1 MGTNKLINSCLT
13 ALVIFLIIISLPG
26 KAALSANTNSNSLTF
41 SPVDSI
47 GINSEI
53 DFFSSVSAVPSF
65 MLDLLAESLGHLDEV
80 KTSLLGQFYPTPT
93 EMFLGTPIL
102 SNLLPDYLQ
111 MITDPYYWSNY
122 FYEALVNGIFIIPKP
137 VDVVKPELILPT
149 EEVKKGTEIS
159 ALPRQQTDLSEVTYE
174 WQGREKTVEDYMITT
189 QTDSLVFIHEGNL
202 IYEDYANGWSPEMR
216 AQPWS
221 VTKSV
226 TSALVGIARDEGKID
241 SVQDPI
247 ENYIPELEG
256 TDWQGATIKNL
267 LQMESG
273 LYWDEEHPL
282 LAFNTQVQQW
292 KVMFLDF
299 LTGGRLGM
307 TRNEYLKSMNRV
319 APPGEQFLYNS
330 GDTQVLAWLIENVYE
345 ASYAEVLSDKI
356 WKPLGMEGNAEIMTD
371 REGNAVASQSLYAR
385 AYDLARFG
393 ELYRNNGQTPS
404 GKEIISAE
412 WVEES
417 VTFTD
422 NSEGIYGYQWWTHE
436 EEWGDSFEAS
446 GFQGNKITVDPHKD
460 VTGVRLSHHLGA
472 NLRPDG
478 DNPLDLSTYGF
489 EVEMGSKEWNAMYNA
504 VVEELNS
511 NSPIGKDENSH

>member
-1 MGTNKLINSCLT
+1 MGRNKFSKSCL
-13 ALVIFLIIISLPG
+13 AILIIFLIILSFPG
-26 KAALSANTNSNSLTF
+26 KTPLSATGFYSLAS
-41 SPVDSI
+41 SPVDSM
-47 GINSEI
+47 GINS
-53 DFFSSVSAVPSF
+53 DMDSFSPVSTVPSF
-65 MLDLLAESLGHLDEV
+65 MLELLAESLGHLDEI
-80 KTSLLGQFYPTPT
+80 KTSMLGQFYPPPK

-159 ALPRQQTDLSEVTYE
+159 ALPRQQIDLSEVTYN
-174 WQGREKTVEDYMITT
+174 WQGREKTVKDYMTTT

-221 VTKSV
+221 VTKSF

-247 ENYIPELEG
+247 ERYIPELEG
-256 TDWQGATIKNL
+256 TDWEGTTIKNL

-282 LAFNTQVQQW
+282 LAFNSQVQQW
-292 KVMFLDF
+292 KGMFLDF

-307 TRNEYLKSMNRV
+307 TRNEYLKSMNRI
-319 APPGEQFLYNS
+319 ASPGEQFLYNS
-330 GDTQVLAWLIENVYE
+330 GDTQVLAWLVETVYE
-345 ASYAEVLSDKI
+345 SSYAEVLSAKI
-356 WKPLGMEGNAEIMTD
+356 WKPLGMEGNAEIIID
-371 REGNAVASQSLYAR
+371 RKGDAIASQSLYAL

-393 ELYRNNGQTPS
+393 ELYRNNGQAPS
-404 GKEIISAE
+404 GKQIISAE

-422 NSEGIYGYQWWTHE
+422 NSEGVYGYQWWTHE
-436 EEWGDSFEAS
+436 EEWDDSFEAS
-446 GFQGNKITVDPHKD
+446 GFQGNKITVDPQKE

-478 DNPLDLSTYGF
+478 DNPFDLSTYGF
-489 EVEMGSKEWNAMYNA
+489 EVEMGSAEWNAMYNA
-504 VVEELNS
+504 VAEKLNS
-511 NSPIGKDENSH
+511 NSLTGTEQNNH